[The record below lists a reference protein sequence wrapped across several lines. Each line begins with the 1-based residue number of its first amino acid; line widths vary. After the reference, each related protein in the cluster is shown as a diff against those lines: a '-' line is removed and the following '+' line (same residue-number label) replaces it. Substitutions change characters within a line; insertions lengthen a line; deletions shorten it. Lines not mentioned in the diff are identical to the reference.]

1 MDIQH
6 LVDRL
11 EDLIDEGRH
20 IPMTKLTLI
29 DEERA
34 LEIIDQMRI
43 SVPEE
48 VDKATRILNQK
59 DRLLAQANEEAS
71 RIIDLAK
78 EKAEHLIQRDA
89 IVQAAQN
96 RAANIIEQARQDAD
110 AIRVDADTYVAE
122 VLNELEGQLMK
133 TLTVVRNGINK
144 IQQDR
149 DTSRV
154 RAEAAPTAMLAA
166 KDDAGPVAPAA
177 FAPAA
182 PVASAALKP
191 AEARPSDGKLSDSKL
206 TDGKLDRHT
215 DKSDIPAEKRVDV
228 TLDL

>member
-20 IPMTKLTLI
+20 IPMTKMTVL

-48 VDKATRILNQK
+48 VEKASRVLTQR
-59 DRLLAQANEEAS
+59 DRLLAQANEEAA
-71 RIIDLAK
+71 RVVDLAR
-78 EKAEHLIQRDA
+78 EKSDNLIQRDA

-96 RAANIIEQARQDAD
+96 RAANIIEQARQDAE
-110 AIRVDADTYVAE
+110 AIRADADTYVLE
-122 VLNELEGQLMK
+122 VLNELEGHLLK

-149 DTSRV
+149 QAMRE
-154 RAEAAPTAMLAA
+154 RAETAVQDATA
-166 KDDAGPVAPAA
+166 KFVNPPMPVATA
-177 FAPAA
+177 
-182 PVASAALKP
+182 
-191 AEARPSDGKLSDSKL
+191 
-206 TDGKLDRHT
+206 
-215 DKSDIPAEKRVDV
+215 V
-228 TLDL
+228 TLPPTLQPVEVEVDPKGDEIS

>member
-20 IPMTKLTLI
+20 IPMTKLTMV

-48 VDKATRILNQK
+48 VEKANRVINQR
-59 DRLLAQANEEAS
+59 DRLMAQANEEAA
-71 RIIDLAK
+71 RIVDLAR
-78 EKAEHLIQRDA
+78 EKSESLIQRDA
-89 IVQAAQN
+89 VAQAAQN
-96 RAANIIEQARQDAD
+96 RAANIIEQARQDAE
-110 AIRVDADTYVAE
+110 AIRTEADNYVLE
-122 VLNELEGQLMK
+122 VLNELEGHLLK

-149 DTSRV
+149 EAMRE
-154 RAEAAPTAMLAA
+154 RAEAAVQEANAEFARLPYT
-166 KDDAGPVAPAA
+166 PA
-177 FAPAA
+177 
-182 PVASAALKP
+182 P
-191 AEARPSDGKLSDSKL
+191 AEAVAALPATTPSESVEITIDS
-206 TDGKLDRHT
+206 
-215 DKSDIPAEKRVDV
+215 SNEAII
-228 TLDL
+228 